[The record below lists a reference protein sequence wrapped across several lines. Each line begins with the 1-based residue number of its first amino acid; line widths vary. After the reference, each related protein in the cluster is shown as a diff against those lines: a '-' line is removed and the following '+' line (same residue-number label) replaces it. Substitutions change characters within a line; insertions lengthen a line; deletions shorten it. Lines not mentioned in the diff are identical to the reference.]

1 MRILIGVA
9 AFALI
14 SGCTT
19 SPVSAEKAA
28 QVPNDRV
35 FAFQQPVEGDS
46 GMIFVTRDG
55 GLLGSACY
63 IGVYVNGD
71 FVARVGPGEGARF
84 FTKPGEVFVGAGE
97 DLKGNGLCSIGI
109 SLREVLT
116 TMDAGEVKH
125 FRIYGDASEGISIA
139 PSSR

>member
-1 MRILIGVA
+1 MRILIGIA
-9 AFALI
+9 AFVLI
-14 SGCTT
+14 SGCVT
-19 SPVSAEKAA
+19 SPISAEKAA
-28 QVPNDRV
+28 GVPSDRV
-35 FAFQQPVEGDS
+35 FAFQQPIEGDS
-46 GMIFVTRDG
+46 GTIFVTRDV

-109 SLREVLT
+109 SLREVVT
-116 TMDAGEVKH
+116 TMAAGEVKR
-125 FRIYGDASEGISIA
+125 FRIYGDASDGISIA

>member
-1 MRILIGVA
+1 MRILIAIA
-9 AFALI
+9 AFVLI
-14 SGCTT
+14 SGCMT
-19 SPVSAEKAA
+19 SPISAEKAA
-28 QVPNDRV
+28 RVPSDRV
-35 FAFQQPVEGDS
+35 FAFQQPIEGDS
-46 GMIFVTRDG
+46 GTIFVTRDG

-63 IGVYVNGD
+63 IGIYVNGD
-71 FVARVGPGEGARF
+71 FVARMGPGEGARF

-109 SLREVLT
+109 SLREVVT
-116 TMDAGEVKH
+116 TMDAGEVKR